1 MVRLGDLKA
10 RHRTLGLLF
19 SVNNKYF
26 TSSTPSSLMRWCS
39 GAMLFAQYLPA
50 SARGADLDLYLYLEE
65 ASICHHMDC
74 KVKVEAM

>member
-1 MVRLGDLKA
+1 
-10 RHRTLGLLF
+10 
-19 SVNNKYF
+19 
-26 TSSTPSSLMRWCS
+26 MRWCS